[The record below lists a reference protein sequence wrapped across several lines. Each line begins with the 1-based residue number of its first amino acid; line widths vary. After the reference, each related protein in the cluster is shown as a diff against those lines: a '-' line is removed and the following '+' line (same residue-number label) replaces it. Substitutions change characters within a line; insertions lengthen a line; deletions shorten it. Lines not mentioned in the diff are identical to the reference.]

1 MYKTSSAQQLT
12 FNDFNQSCGMSL
24 SNDNEWCVLAG
35 RIDWKLA
42 AEMYSKNFPSTKGR
56 PAFPTRL
63 ALGALIIQKRMGLS
77 DRALVKA
84 IAENPY
90 YQYFIGL
97 PGFQA
102 ECPFAATSLVGFRKR
117 IGLELLAAVN
127 ESFLKDAPPTPE
139 HAKKKTGEAAGQMNQ
154 AGTSD
159 AMPVGGSLILDAT
172 CSPSNIR
179 YPHDFSLLNEAREK
193 TDWMIDVL
201 HRQVDPDQRHP
212 RTYKQVLR
220 KAYLAMARAKSR
232 PAPKLRSLIRRLLC
246 ALKRNLA
253 FVDSYLERGG
263 KLPARKLAELATIRT
278 LYAQQK
284 EMFDANRNRVK
295 DRIVSI
301 SQPFIRPIIRGK
313 ARTPVEFGAKYDV
326 SVDEKGHARLEKL
339 SFDAYNECEVLRD
352 AVERY
357 FKRNGHYPARVLVDR
372 IYRTRANRNFCKE
385 KGIKMS
391 GRGPGHPPADGKAE
405 RRAERQNEIDRI
417 EIERFFSR
425 GKRTCGAGLITTR
438 LSETTLSGI
447 ALSVLVAN
455 LFGIP
460 IGDFLAL
467 YFFDSPEGTASC
479 HFLEFSD
486 VQDVFAIG
494 A

>member
-1 MYKTSSAQQLT
+1 MYKASSAQQLT
-12 FNDFNQSCGMSL
+12 FHDFNQSCGMSL
-24 SNDNEWCVLAG
+24 SADNEWCVLSG

-42 AEMYSKNFPSTKGR
+42 AEKYSKSFPSPKGR
-56 PAFPTRL
+56 PAFPVRL
-63 ALGALIIQKRMGLS
+63 ALGALIIQKRMGFS

-117 IGLELLAAVN
+117 IGLELLTAVN
-127 ESFLKDAPPTPE
+127 ESFLKDALPTPE
-139 HAKKKTGEAAGQMNQ
+139 HIDKKARKAGKAGKATNQ
-154 AGTSD
+154 ANQAD
-159 AMPVGGSLILDAT
+159 ATPVAGCLILDAT

-179 YPHDFSLLNEAREK
+179 YPQDFSLLNEAREK
-193 TDWMIDVL
+193 TDGMIDVL
-201 HRQVDPDQRHP
+201 HRQVAPGRRHP

-220 KAYLAMARAKSR
+220 KAYLAMARAKRR
-232 PAPKLRSLIRRLLC
+232 PAKEMRSLVRRLLC
-246 ALKRNLA
+246 AVKRNLA
-253 FVDSYLERGG
+253 FVDSYLEMGG
-263 KLPARKLAELATIRT
+263 RLPDRKLAELATIRT

-284 EMFDANRNRVK
+284 EMFDARSHRVA

-301 SQPFIRPIIRGK
+301 GQPFIRPIVRGK
-313 ARTPVEFGAKYDV
+313 AKTPVEFGAKYDV

-339 SFDAYNECEVLRD
+339 SFDAYNECEVLCD

-357 FKRNGHYPARVLVDR
+357 FKRNGRYPARVLVDR
-372 IYRTRANRNFCKE
+372 IYRTKANRSFCKE
-385 KGIKMS
+385 RGIKMS
-391 GRGPGHPPADGKAE
+391 GRGPGRPPANDKAERKAE
-405 RRAERQNEIDRI
+405 RRNEIDRN

-425 GKRTCGAGLITTR
+425 GKRTCGAGLVVTR

-460 IGDFLAL
+460 AGDFFAL
-467 YFFDSPEGTASC
+467 YFFDSPKGPASC

-486 VQDVFAIG
+486 V
-494 A
+494 